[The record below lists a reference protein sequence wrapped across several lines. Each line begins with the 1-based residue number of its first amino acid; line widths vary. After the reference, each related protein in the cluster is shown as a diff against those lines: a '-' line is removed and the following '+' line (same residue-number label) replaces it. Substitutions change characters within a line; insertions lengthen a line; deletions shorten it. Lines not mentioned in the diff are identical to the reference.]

1 MNPLAIS
8 ALLATL
14 PTDDA
19 AARAELEAKLR
30 SLRAR

>member
-1 MNPLAIS
+1 MNPLAIG

-14 PTDDA
+14 PADDA
-19 AARAELEAKLR
+19 DTRAELEAKLA